1 MGLGSPIDFLK
12 VGAAAGLALPNFAKP
27 VFTGS
32 AISLIAP
39 IAIILVA
46 ENLGHIKAIGAMTGA
61 NLDPHLGRA
70 FMGDGVGTS
79 LSGFGGGTGMTTY
92 AENMGVMAVTRVYS
106 TLIFVVAAAMAIVL
120 VLSPKFGAFIAT
132 IPG

>member
-39 IAIILVA
+39 VAIILVA
-46 ENLGHIKAIGAMTGA
+46 ENLGHIKAIGAMTGR
-61 NLDPHLGRA
+61 NLAPLLGRA
-70 FMGDGVGTS
+70 FLGDGVATMV
-79 LSGFGGGTGMTTY
+79 SGSCGG
-92 AENMGVMAVTRVYS
+92 
-106 TLIFVVAAAMAIVL
+106 
-120 VLSPKFGAFIAT
+120 
-132 IPG
+132 PGGHDLRREHGRHGGDAD